1 MDMSSTSLNNGA
13 INNLLNMKSTVSLVK
28 NTAQEMIKDAQKS
41 GGGVIKKGD
50 SQYKKEMDY
59 NRDDEITIS
68 EKLRYYAEQT
78 AQSLRDN
85 GSNSQIKSLSQMT
98 KSDYEKV
105 GMSGYYDA
113 QRNLQY
119 SKALS
124 AYSYQSLMSKKIN
137 NFTISV

>member
-13 INNLLNMKSTVSLVK
+13 INNLLNMKSMVSLVK

-50 SQYKKEMDY
+50 SQYKEEMDY

-85 GSNSQIKSLSQMT
+85 GSNSQVKSLAQMT

-124 AYSYQSLMSKKIN
+124 AYSYQNLISKKIN

>member
-1 MDMSSTSLNNGA
+1 MDMSSSSLNDNA

-28 NTAQEMIKDAQKS
+28 TSAQEMIKDAQNS
-41 GGGVIKKGD
+41 GTSVIKKGD
-50 SQYKKEMDY
+50 SDYKEEMDY
-59 NRDDEITIS
+59 NSDDEITIS

-78 AQSLRDN
+78 AQSIREN
-85 GSNSQIKSLSQMT
+85 NSSSVKSLSQMT

-105 GMSGYYDA
+105 GMGGYYDA
-113 QRNLQY
+113 QFNLQY

-124 AYSYQSLMSKKIN
+124 AYSYQNLLNKNFN

>member
-1 MDMSSTSLNNGA
+1 MDMLSTSLNNGA

-28 NTAQEMIKDAQKS
+28 TTAQEMIKDAQKS

-50 SQYKKEMDY
+50 SQYKEEMDY

-85 GSNSQIKSLSQMT
+85 GSNSQVKSLAQMT

-124 AYSYQSLMSKKIN
+124 AYSYQNLISKKIN

>member
-28 NTAQEMIKDAQKS
+28 TTAQEMIKDAQKS

-50 SQYKKEMDY
+50 SQYKEEMDY

-85 GSNSQIKSLSQMT
+85 GSNSQVKSLSQMT

>member
-13 INNLLNMKSTVSLVK
+13 INNLLNMKSMVSLVK
-28 NTAQEMIKDAQKS
+28 TTAQEMIKDAQKS

-50 SQYKKEMDY
+50 SQYKEEMDY

>member
-1 MDMSSTSLNNGA
+1 MDMSSTSINNGA

-50 SQYKKEMDY
+50 SQYKEEMDY

-85 GSNSQIKSLSQMT
+85 GSNSQVKSLSQMT

-124 AYSYQSLMSKKIN
+124 AYSYQSLISKKIN

>member
-28 NTAQEMIKDAQKS
+28 TTAQEMIKDAQKS

-50 SQYKKEMDY
+50 SQYKEEMDY

-85 GSNSQIKSLSQMT
+85 GSNSQVKSLSQMT

-124 AYSYQSLMSKKIN
+124 AYSYQNLMSKKIN

>member
-1 MDMSSTSLNNGA
+1 MEMSSTSLNNGA
-13 INNLLNMKSTVSLVK
+13 INNLLNMKSMVSLVK

-50 SQYKKEMDY
+50 SQYKEEMDY

-85 GSNSQIKSLSQMT
+85 GSNSQVKSLAQMT

-124 AYSYQSLMSKKIN
+124 AYSYQNLISKKIN

>member
-50 SQYKKEMDY
+50 SQYKEEMDY

-85 GSNSQIKSLSQMT
+85 GSNSQVKSLLQMT

-124 AYSYQSLMSKKIN
+124 AYSYQNLISKKIN

>member
-13 INNLLNMKSTVSLVK
+13 INNLLNMKSMVSLVK

-50 SQYKKEMDY
+50 SQYKEEMDY

-85 GSNSQIKSLSQMT
+85 GSNSQVKSLAQMT
-98 KSDYEKV
+98 KRDYEKV

>member
-13 INNLLNMKSTVSLVK
+13 INNLLNMKSMVSLVK

-50 SQYKKEMDY
+50 SQYKEEMDY

-85 GSNSQIKSLSQMT
+85 GSNSQVKSLSQMT

>member
-50 SQYKKEMDY
+50 SQYKEEMDY

-124 AYSYQSLMSKKIN
+124 AYSYQNLISKKIN

>member
-50 SQYKKEMDY
+50 SQYKEEMDY

-85 GSNSQIKSLSQMT
+85 GSNSQVKSLSQMT

-124 AYSYQSLMSKKIN
+124 AYSYQNLMSKKIN

>member
-13 INNLLNMKSTVSLVK
+13 INNLLNMKSMVSLVK

-50 SQYKKEMDY
+50 SQYKEEMDY

-85 GSNSQIKSLSQMT
+85 GSNSQVKSLSQMT

-124 AYSYQSLMSKKIN
+124 AYSYQNLISKKIN

>member
-1 MDMSSTSLNNGA
+1 MDMLSTSLNNGA

-28 NTAQEMIKDAQKS
+28 TTAQEMIKDAQKS

-50 SQYKKEMDY
+50 SQYKEEMDY

-85 GSNSQIKSLSQMT
+85 GSNSQVKSLAQMT

>member
-13 INNLLNMKSTVSLVK
+13 INNLLNMKSMVSLVK

-50 SQYKKEMDY
+50 SQYKEEMDY

-68 EKLRYYAEQT
+68 EKIRYHAEQT

-85 GSNSQIKSLSQMT
+85 GSNSQVKSLLQMT

-113 QRNLQY
+113 QHNLQY

-124 AYSYQSLMSKKIN
+124 AYSYQSLMSKIIN

>member
-1 MDMSSTSLNNGA
+1 MDMSSSALNNGVF
-13 INNLLNMKSTVSLVK
+13 NNLLNMKSTVSLVK

-41 GGGVIKKGD
+41 GAGVIKKGD
-50 SQYKKEMDY
+50 PQYKEDMDY
-59 NRDDEITIS
+59 NNDDEITIS
-68 EKLRYYAEQT
+68 EKLRYYTEQT
-78 AQSLRDN
+78 AQSLREN
-85 GSNSQIKSLSQMT
+85 NTSSVKSFSQMT

>member
-13 INNLLNMKSTVSLVK
+13 INNLLNMKSMVSLVK

-50 SQYKKEMDY
+50 PQYKEDMDY
-59 NRDDEITIS
+59 NNDDEITIS
-68 EKLRYYAEQT
+68 EKLRYYTEQT
-78 AQSLRDN
+78 AQSLREN
-85 GSNSQIKSLSQMT
+85 NTSSVKSFSQMT

>member
-1 MDMSSTSLNNGA
+1 MDMSSSALNNGVF
-13 INNLLNMKSTVSLVK
+13 NNLLNMKSTVSLVK

-41 GGGVIKKGD
+41 GAGIIKKGD
-50 SQYKKEMDY
+50 PQYKEDMDY
-59 NRDDEITIS
+59 NNDDEITIS
-68 EKLRYYAEQT
+68 EKLRYYTEQT
-78 AQSLRDN
+78 AQSLREN
-85 GSNSQIKSLSQMT
+85 NTSSVKSFSQMT

>member
-13 INNLLNMKSTVSLVK
+13 INNLLNMKSMVSLVK

-50 SQYKKEMDY
+50 SQYKEEMDY

-85 GSNSQIKSLSQMT
+85 GSNSQVKSLLQMT

-124 AYSYQSLMSKKIN
+124 AYSYQNLISKKIN
-137 NFTISV
+137 NFKILV

>member
-1 MDMSSTSLNNGA
+1 MSSTSLNNGA

-50 SQYKKEMDY
+50 SQYKEEMDY

>member
-13 INNLLNMKSTVSLVK
+13 INNLLNMKSMVSLVK

-41 GGGVIKKGD
+41 GAGIIKKGD
-50 SQYKKEMDY
+50 PQYKEDMDY
-59 NRDDEITIS
+59 NNDDEITIS
-68 EKLRYYAEQT
+68 EKLRYYTEQT
-78 AQSLRDN
+78 AQSLREN
-85 GSNSQIKSLSQMT
+85 NTSSVKSLSQMT

>member
-1 MDMSSTSLNNGA
+1 MSSTSLNNGA

-85 GSNSQIKSLSQMT
+85 GSNSQVKSLSQMT

>member
-13 INNLLNMKSTVSLVK
+13 INNLLNMKSMVSLVK

-50 SQYKKEMDY
+50 SQYKEEMDY

-85 GSNSQIKSLSQMT
+85 GSNSQVKSLLQMT

-124 AYSYQSLMSKKIN
+124 AYSYQSLMNKKIN

>member
-50 SQYKKEMDY
+50 SQYKEEMDY

-119 SKALS
+119 SKARS

>member
-41 GGGVIKKGD
+41 GGCVIKKGD
-50 SQYKKEMDY
+50 SQYKEEMDY

-85 GSNSQIKSLSQMT
+85 GSNSQVKSLAQMT

>member
-1 MDMSSTSLNNGA
+1 MDMSSTPLNNGA
-13 INNLLNMKSTVSLVK
+13 INNLLNMKSMVSLVK

-50 SQYKKEMDY
+50 SQYKEEMDY

-85 GSNSQIKSLSQMT
+85 GSNSQVKSLLQMT

-124 AYSYQSLMSKKIN
+124 AYSYQNLISKKIN
-137 NFTISV
+137 NLTISV

>member
-85 GSNSQIKSLSQMT
+85 GSNSQVKSLSQMT

>member
-13 INNLLNMKSTVSLVK
+13 INNLLNMKSMVSLVK

-50 SQYKKEMDY
+50 SQYKEEMDY

-85 GSNSQIKSLSQMT
+85 GSNSQVKSLLQMT

>member
-85 GSNSQIKSLSQMT
+85 GSNSQVKSLSQMT
-98 KSDYEKV
+98 KRDYEKV
-105 GMSGYYDA
+105 VMSGYHDA